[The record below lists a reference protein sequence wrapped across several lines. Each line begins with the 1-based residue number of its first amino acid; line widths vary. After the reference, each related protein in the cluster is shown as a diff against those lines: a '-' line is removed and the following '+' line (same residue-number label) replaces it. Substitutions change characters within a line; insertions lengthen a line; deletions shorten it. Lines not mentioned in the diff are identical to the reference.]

1 MPIDP
6 TQLQSYTQFRGI
18 DIPLLDHLKFRYQP
32 AGEGGGDGHLVLQVE
47 REHLNGWNNAHG
59 GVLMSL
65 LDVAMALAC
74 SHADE
79 QGRGCVTVEMKT
91 SFLRPGGGV
100 DVERSGG
107 DRHRLVAREEIE
119 HPGLGRKRQGGGA
132 EPQPFQ
138 DQAAI
143 LIDGFRRDVLFGEG
157 VGRAA
162 LEQHGKTPGAMR
174 VTIIRPAP
182 AEFYFTENYM
192 N

>member
-18 DIPLLDHLKFRYQP
+18 DIPLLDHLKFRYLP
-32 AGEGGGDGHLVLQVE
+32 AGEEGRDGHLVLQVS

-91 SFLRPGGGV
+91 SFLRPGGDVGEVLETFGGV
-100 DVERSGG
+100 
-107 DRHRLVAREEIE
+107 RHRTRSIAFCEAEVRNAAGETVATASGTFKYQNK
-119 HPGLGRKRQGGGA
+119 P
-132 EPQPFQ
+132 
-138 DQAAI
+138 
-143 LIDGFRRDVLFGEG
+143 
-157 VGRAA
+157 
-162 LEQHGKTPGAMR
+162 
-174 VTIIRPAP
+174 RPLAD
-182 AEFYFTENYM
+182 A
-192 N
+192 

>member
-32 AGEGGGDGHLVLQVE
+32 AGEDGGDGHLVLQVG

-91 SFLRPGGGV
+91 SFLRPGG
-100 DVERSGG
+100 DVGEVLEAFGSV
-107 DRHRLVAREEIE
+107 RHRTRSIAFCEAEVRNAAGETVATASGTFKYQNK
-119 HPGLGRKRQGGGA
+119 P
-132 EPQPFQ
+132 
-138 DQAAI
+138 
-143 LIDGFRRDVLFGEG
+143 
-157 VGRAA
+157 
-162 LEQHGKTPGAMR
+162 
-174 VTIIRPAP
+174 RPLAD
-182 AEFYFTENYM
+182 A
-192 N
+192 